1 MSDDTYGLAVL
12 EFDAVRVDYGPIA
25 TLAHM
30 GDVTVVSVLDVPIMD
45 VSTEGAGS

>member
-1 MSDDTYGLAVL
+1 MDDYTYGLAVL

-25 TLAHM
+25 TLTLS

-45 VSTEGAGS
+45 VSREGQGS